1 MAKEKTEPAEKKELS
16 SKDVLNSLMIVNK
29 DYHYNNE
36 PEVDYLVSS
45 GSLNLDVHLDGGFG
59 PGVHRFCGV
68 TEGGKTSEALEV
80 VKNFLATIPDS
91 KGLLIKAEG
100 RLTPKMRKRS
110 GIKFVFKAEEWEVGT
125 CFVLETNVYETAV
138 DYMRGLVMYRS
149 KEKYIFVVDSFDGL
163 IKKDDLAKGSE
174 DANKVAGGAV
184 IASDFLKRVNLALT
198 KRGHM
203 GIFLSQIRDN
213 IKIDPY
219 AKTSPK
225 IINGSGGNALN
236 HYANYILEFQ
246 PRFNGDMILPNDK
259 APVSPTN
266 QAEGHFCKVVIRKSS
281 NEKTLMNLT
290 YPIKYGRVGGSI
302 WNEKEVVDLLFSWGY
317 MLRKGSWLS
326 PTQDL
331 KDILTK
337 EGFEIFDTI
346 QGEDKLFKYLMD
358 NPKILAFLLK
368 MFKEQIQDTSSKE

>member
-1 MAKEKTEPAEKKELS
+1 MAKEKTEKQDLS
-16 SKDVLNSLMIVNK
+16 SKDVLSSLMAVNK
-29 DYHYNNE
+29 DFHFNTE
-36 PEVDYLVSS
+36 PEIDYTVSS
-45 GSLNLDVHLDGGFG
+45 GSLNLDLYLDGGFG

-91 KGLLIKAEG
+91 KGVLIKAEG
-100 RLTPKMRKRS
+100 RLTPKMRLRS
-110 GIKFVFKAEEWEVGT
+110 GIKFVFDAKDWDIGT
-125 CFVLETNVYETAV
+125 CFVLETNIYETAV
-138 DYMRGLVMYRS
+138 DFMRGLVMYKS
-149 KEKYIFVVDSFDGL
+149 KEKYIFVVDSLDGL

-184 IASDFLKRVNLALT
+184 IGSDFLKRVNLALT
-198 KRGHM
+198 KRGHL

-225 IINGSGGNALN
+225 IINGSGGNAFN

-266 QAEGHFCKVVIRKSS
+266 QAEGHNCKVVIRKSS

-290 YPIKYGRVGGSI
+290 YPIKYGRIGGSI
-302 WNEKEVVDLLFSWGY
+302 WSEKEVVDLLFSWGY

-331 KDILTK
+331 KDLLTK
-337 EGFEIFDTI
+337 QGFTIFETI
-346 QGEDKLFKYLMD
+346 QGEDKLFQYLMD
-358 NPKILAFLLK
+358 NKPVLDYLLK
-368 MFKEQIQDTSSKE
+368 MFKEQIQDTNSKE